1 MQPQQYI
8 PFIAIGVALA
18 IILLRNRKP
27 RTLRPQFMWIT
38 PAIIVPL
45 MAFAIWG
52 TAQAPGVSHAPFQPI
67 DWAVLAVAL
76 GLGGLAGWWR
86 GRMTT
91 IEKHA
96 DGTLRAQASPIGL
109 ILIVALVFGRNAL
122 RVVAGAPRGVSRLEQ
137 PRRRRRL
144 PGLRRRHDRRPA
156 RRDVDPRQAGSGGRR
171 RRPCGSHGLD
181 CARSG
186 RALVSASFRQA
197 SRVWWNW

>member
-18 IILLRNRKP
+18 IILLRNRRP
-27 RTLRPQFMWIT
+27 RTLRPQFMWVT
-38 PAIIVPL
+38 PAIIIPL

-52 TAQAPGVSHAPFQPI
+52 TAQAPGASHAPFQPL
-67 DWAVLAVAL
+67 DWMVLALAL

-91 IEKHA
+91 IEKHS

-122 RVVAGAPRGVSRLEQ
+122 RSWLEPHAASLGLNSLAVADAFLVFVVGMIVVQRVEMWIRAKRV
-137 PRRRRRL
+137 
-144 PGLRRRHDRRPA
+144 
-156 RRDVDPRQAGSGGRR
+156 QAGD
-171 RRPCGSHGLD
+171 LD
-181 CARSG
+181 AHTEVT
-186 RALVSASFRQA
+186 A
-197 SRVWWNW
+197 